1 VRQVE
6 TRGPRG
12 AKVDIVAVNLFL
24 VQLRVALAP
33 QGARCGFDADYELRA
48 APVLGARRRAA
59 KQLGLGHTDFQPR
72 RFW

>member
-12 AKVDIVAVNLFL
+12 AKVAIVAVNLFL
-24 VQLRVALAP
+24 VQLRVALTP
-33 QGARCGFDADYELRA
+33 QGARFGFDADYELRA
-48 APVLGARRRAA
+48 APVLGARQRAV
-59 KQLGLGHTDFQPR
+59 KQVGLGHTDFQPR